1 MKVQSVHARQIFD
14 SRGYPT
20 VECDVVLEDGSFG
33 RAAVPSG
40 ASTGSREA
48 IELRDGGEA
57 YGGKGVSQAVANVN
71 DKIAPAV
78 IGQEAWDQFALD
90 KLMCDLDGTDNKSKL
105 GANAILSVS
114 LAVAKAMAASQHQP
128 FYAYVGN
135 MVKNQDFHM
144 PLPLL
149 NILNGGKHAAGST
162 DIQEFMIVPLGARDF
177 PEALEIAGNVFHALG
192 DVLKTNGYATTVG
205 DEGGYAPSVRGG
217 TDEALQLISR
227 AVEHAGYKLGDDVG
241 FALDVAASE
250 LVQADGSYDF
260 AREKQHFTN
269 VELIASYQEL
279 CQRYPLVSIEDGLG
293 EDDWTGW
300 QQLTHALGASLQ
312 LVGDDLLVTNQ
323 KLLKRAID
331 DKAGNTILIK
341 PNQIGSLTETIQTV
355 QMAHAAGWR
364 TVVSHRSGET
374 EDVTIAHLAVG
385 LGCSQIKT
393 GSFSRSERI
402 AKYNELLRIQEQ
414 LPAAKLSQPFQKS

>member
-20 VECDVVLEDGSFG
+20 VECDVVLGDGSFG

-57 YGGKGVSQAVANVN
+57 YGGKGVSKAVANVN
-71 DKIAPAV
+71 DKIGPAIV
-78 IGQEAWDQFALD
+78 GQEAWDQFALD
-90 KLMCDLDGTDNKSKL
+90 KLMCDLDGTDNKAKL

-114 LAVAKAMAASQHQP
+114 LAVAKAMAASQKQP
-128 FYAYVGN
+128 FYAYIAN
-135 MVKNQDFHM
+135 MVKNDKLQM

-149 NILNGGKHAAGST
+149 NIFNGGKHAAGST
-162 DIQEFMIVPLGARDF
+162 DIQEFMIVPIGARDF

-192 DVLKTNGYATTVG
+192 DVLKTNGYPTTVG
-205 DEGGYAPSVRGG
+205 DEGGYAPAVNGG

-227 AVEHAGYKLGDDVG
+227 AVEHAGYKLGDDVA

-250 LVQADGSYDF
+250 LVQPDGSYNF
-260 AREKQHFTN
+260 VREKQHFTS

-293 EDDWTGW
+293 EDDWAGW
-300 QQLTHALGASLQ
+300 QQLTHALGSSKQ

-331 DKAGNTILIK
+331 EKAGNAILIK
-341 PNQIGSLTETIQTV
+341 PNQIGTLTETIQTV

-364 TVVSHRSGET
+364 TIVSHRSGET
-374 EDVTIAHLAVG
+374 EDVSIAHLAVG

-393 GSFSRSERI
+393 GSFSRSERV

-414 LPAAKLSQPFQKS
+414 LPEAKLSQPFRQS